1 MATSDLRIWA
11 GPGEPAFTHQNPY
24 GPIVG
29 NTWLPGGPYGI
40 DTSANSIVT
49 PWLGC
54 LQPEADPAGAGTAVG
69 RVTRRCLW
77 DRHERQF
84 HRQHLVAR
92 GSLLA
97 KLRAPGK
104 P

>member
-11 GPGEPAFTHQNPY
+11 GLGEPAFTHQHPY

-49 PWLGC
+49 PGWAAYSL
-54 LQPEADPAGAGTAVG
+54 
-69 RVTRRCLW
+69 
-77 DRHERQF
+77 RQTP
-84 HRQHLVAR
+84 Q
-92 GSLLA
+92 
-97 KLRAPGK
+97 APGR